1 MEPYPRK
8 RLKRQ
13 ENYTP
18 QEQKIDFVAQSFSKE
33 LVLKVFS
40 FLSLQDLMQCAVVS
54 LHWSRMAND
63 EMVFNKTEETV
74 MKFSD

>member
-13 ENYTP
+13 ENYAL
-18 QEQKIDFVAQSFSKE
+18 QGQRIDFVQSFSKE

-40 FLSLQDLMQCAVVS
+40 FLSLKDLIQCAVVS

-63 EMVFNKTEETV
+63 EMVFYKTEETV
-74 MKFSD
+74 VKVND

>member
-1 MEPYPRK
+1 MEPPPRK

-13 ENYTP
+13 EKCRA
-18 QEQKIDFVAQSFSKE
+18 QGQKIDFVVQTFSKE

-40 FLSLQDLMQCAVVS
+40 FLSLKDLIQCAAVS

-63 EMVFNKTEETV
+63 EMVIFVFNK
-74 MKFSD
+74 KKLHN